1 MRRRDYFNQ
10 VKIMINSSILEATEE
25 KDIKRKKRRKSQV
38 VMKDSSILV
47 AEGENLK
54 NKIKKNNPSRADND
68 LSKKG
73 ENVGRTLPS
82 NSRMSRKRNKKNT
95 YDGNR

>member
-10 VKIMINSSILEATEE
+10 VKIMTNSSILEATEE
-25 KDIKRKKRRKSQV
+25 KDIKRKRRKSQV

-54 NKIKKNNPSRADND
+54 NKIKKNNPCSADND

-73 ENVGRTLPS
+73 ENGGRTLPS

-95 YDGNR
+95 

>member
-1 MRRRDYFNQ
+1 MRRRDCFNQ
-10 VKIMINSSILEATEE
+10 VKIMTNSSILEATEE
-25 KDIKRKKRRKSQV
+25 KDIKSKKRRKNQV

-54 NKIKKNNPSRADND
+54 NKIKKNNPSSADND

-73 ENVGRTLPS
+73 EKGGRTLLS
-82 NSRMSRKRNKKNT
+82 NSRMSRKKNKKNI
-95 YDGNR
+95 

>member
-1 MRRRDYFNQ
+1 MRRRDCFNQ
-10 VKIMINSSILEATEE
+10 VKIMTNSSILEATEE

-54 NKIKKNNPSRADND
+54 NKIKKNNPSSADND
-68 LSKKG
+68 LSKKEEKG
-73 ENVGRTLPS
+73 GRTLPS
-82 NSRMSRKRNKKNT
+82 NSKMSRKRNKKNI
-95 YDGNR
+95 

>member
-1 MRRRDYFNQ
+1 MRRRDCFNQ
-10 VKIMINSSILEATEE
+10 VKIMKNSSILEATEE
-25 KDIKRKKRRKSQV
+25 KDIKRKRRKSQV

-54 NKIKKNNPSRADND
+54 NKIKKNNPCSADND

-73 ENVGRTLPS
+73 ENGGRTLPS

-95 YDGNR
+95 